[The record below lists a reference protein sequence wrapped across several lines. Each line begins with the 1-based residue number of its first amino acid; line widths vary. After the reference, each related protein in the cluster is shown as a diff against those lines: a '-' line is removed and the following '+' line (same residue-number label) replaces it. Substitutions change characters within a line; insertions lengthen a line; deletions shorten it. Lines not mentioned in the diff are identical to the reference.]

1 MSVKIRLKRGGTT
14 NRPFFRVVVIDSRK
28 QRDGRF
34 IEELG
39 YYDPI
44 MKPQVFSVDRSK
56 VDVWLARGAQ
66 PSDTVRT
73 LLKKP
78 NNVFAAREQNREFTP
93 GPTRPKPART
103 EAEMAVPSERRG
115 GRGDRGGRGGRGG
128 DRGGRRSSRPAETPA
143 TPPAEAPAE

>member
-14 NRPFFRVVVIDSRK
+14 NRPFFRVVVIDSRM

-44 MKPQVFSVDRSK
+44 MKPQVFSVDRDK
-56 VDVWLARGAQ
+56 VDMWLARGAQ

-78 NNVFAAREQNREFTP
+78 NSVFSARELDRDFTP
-93 GPTRPKPART
+93 GPPRPKPVRSEV
-103 EAEMAVPSERRG
+103 EASAPGDRRG
-115 GRGDRGGRGGRGG
+115 GRGDRDRGGRGGRGG
-128 DRGGRRSSRPAETPA
+128 DRGGRRGR
-143 TPPAEAPAE
+143 PAEAPAAPEAPAE